1 VEALVG
7 NIPLWLWFTL
17 TPYIGAWLGWSLVR
31 VALWEPS
38 PDDPGVI
45 LTLPIRERFREW
57 GLE

>member
-1 VEALVG
+1 VG